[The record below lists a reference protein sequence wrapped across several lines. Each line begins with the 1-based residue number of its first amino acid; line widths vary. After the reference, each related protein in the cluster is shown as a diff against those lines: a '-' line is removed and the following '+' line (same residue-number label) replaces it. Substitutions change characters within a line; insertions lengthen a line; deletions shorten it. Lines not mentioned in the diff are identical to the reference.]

1 MTTHEHTHPLRGV
14 MIFARD
20 PETSCRWYAE
30 RVLRVESTAV
40 QVDSGFW
47 FVEVDGAEIGFH
59 PADVERNPFGTSV
72 VAYFATDGVSTHREA
87 LLDAGAEHHR
97 GPLTIAGG
105 RSICQLV
112 DPFGAVFGLD
122 GPP

>member
-1 MTTHEHTHPLRGV
+1 

-30 RVLRVESTAV
+30 HVLHVESTAV

-47 FVEVDGAEIGFH
+47 FVEVDGVEIGFH
-59 PADVERNPFGTSV
+59 PADDERNPFGAGVVPYFTTSSLT
-72 VAYFATDGVSTHREA
+72 AHREA
-87 LLDAGAEHHR
+87 LLDAGAQHHR
-97 GPLTIAGG
+97 GPLAVNAG

-112 DPFGAVFGLD
+112 DPFGGIFGLD
-122 GPP
+122 GPA